1 MFVCY
6 LLHLSTAVL
15 CFIDFS
21 IALCNCSNAR
31 VRYDVTCW
39 YSKGLFIWGKTP
51 HLPGPV
57 LRGEIPPS
65 NKILCS
71 FISRLHEEHNTTG
84 IVKSHLTR
92 GGISPR
98 WGEIFPYKRNTTG
111 MVRWIESIRW
121 FSLVSSSWFHGRET
135 LLHLTSQ
142 PRRWQV
148 RWKISYKQWLKS
160 TSPLSTGPGKWGVF
174 PHINRPLEY
183 QQVTSYRTLAFEQ
196 LHRAML
202 KSMKHNTAVERCN
215 K

>member
-1 MFVCY
+1 M
-6 LLHLSTAVL
+6 
-15 CFIDFS
+15 
-21 IALCNCSNAR
+21 
-31 VRYDVTCW
+31 
-39 YSKGLFIWGKTP
+39 
-51 HLPGPV
+51 

-160 TSPLSTGPGKWGVF
+160 TSPLSPGSGRWGVF
-174 PHINRPLEY
+174 PHINKAL
-183 QQVTSYRTLAFEQ
+183 
-196 LHRAML
+196 
-202 KSMKHNTAVERCN
+202 ERCWVCMGARAPHLCWPLTFFSLIFKSYFWDVTDIHVSMASN
-215 K
+215 LSTGSMTQH

>member
-1 MFVCY
+1 MRYQKNFNRISYQSTVPFICINKNFHFRSPLTFQFEISVTYY
-6 LLHLSTAVL
+6 LFQSPAKPVNFFLTK
-15 CFIDFS
+15 
-21 IALCNCSNAR
+21 ALF
-31 VRYDVTCW
+31 T
-39 YSKGLFIWGKTP
+39 WGKTP

-92 GGISPR
+92 GEISPR
-98 WGEIFPYKRNTTG
+98 WGKIFPYKRNTTG

-142 PRRWQV
+142 PRGWQV

-160 TSPLSTGPGKWGVF
+160 TSPLSPGSGRWGVF
-174 PHINRPLEY
+174 PHINR
-183 QQVTSYRTLAFEQ
+183 A
-196 LHRAML
+196 
-202 KSMKHNTAVERCN
+202 
-215 K
+215 